1 MKTTKTT
8 TTTATETAT
17 AREYKNRFNLT
28 AFQYGE
34 TITTDTGKL
43 YLTAVNCA
51 ISINRIKR
59 DLTQNLTIHKWLNEL
74 DTALSYAW
82 NNIDENGIIHLFDGN
97 RKEDTEDAIQTCV
110 LALMGFIGQPYS
122 VEIQKQVRNAYGREI
137 DNKSRTADSLLT
149 EDIDTA
155 TETTETAY
163 RPIYDTDTDFHN
175 ANLIKAIKSCD
186 FSETDIDIL
195 VRVANGESQGSIAED
210 IGVSRPM
217 INKRYRKMIKA
228 LQTVMVK

>member
-8 TTTATETAT
+8 KTATTTATVT
-17 AREYKNRFNLT
+17 EYKNRFNLT

-34 TITTDTGKL
+34 IITTDTGKL

-59 DLTQNLTIHKWLNEL
+59 DLTQNLTINKWLNEL

-82 NNIDENGIIHLFDGN
+82 NNIDENGLIHLFDGN

-110 LALMGFIGQPYS
+110 YALMGFIGQPYS
-122 VEIQKQVRNAYGREI
+122 IEIQKQVRNAYGRII
-137 DNKSRTADSLLT
+137 DDKSRIADSVLT
-149 EDIDTA
+149 EDIDPA
-155 TETTETAY
+155 TETTENAY
-163 RPIYDTDTDFHN
+163 RPIYNTDTDFRN
-175 ANLIKAIKSCD
+175 ANLIKAIKSCN

-195 VRVANGESQGSIAED
+195 VRIANGEKQGSIAED

-228 LQTVMVK
+228 LQDIMIK